1 MTNPIPLDDPQDL
14 QFRTHLESLDY
25 KPEDLERI
33 LELRQRAYGS
43 LTLGDGR

>member
-14 QFRTHLESLDY
+14 QFREHLESLQL
-25 KPEDLERI
+25 KPDEITRI
-33 LELRQRAYGS
+33 LQLRQRAYGS